1 MNIFTLID
9 QCIVDINEIKVT
21 GIGDAKRLVDI
32 YQRLQAIKEP
42 LKKRLTEAEEHEQE
56 LEELKKLHEG
66 GAVSA

>member
-42 LKKRLTEAEEHEQE
+42 LRKRLPEAEEHEQE
-56 LEELKKLHEG
+56 LEELKKRHKG
-66 GAVSA
+66 GAASA